1 MSTHDNA
8 YKHLFSHPQAVRDLL
23 RGFVEED
30 WVALLDFDTLEKVSG
45 SYVSDDLRDRE
56 DDIIWRIRMQGAVGA
71 SASGEAAPSA
81 GGAHQPGEWVYVYLL
96 LEFQSSVDAFMAVRI
111 LTYIGLLY
119 QDLIKSGQIKTQ
131 TGQAAKLPPV
141 FPLVLYNGVR
151 AWSAERELEQLIE
164 PVPASLGAYRPR
176 LRYFLMDEGRLS
188 EASLHQSDNAI
199 ASLVQIE
206 RTLDPMQLAP
216 LVAKLANQLKAPQNT
231 ELRRAFAVWIN
242 RVVLRRF
249 NPQGD
254 LPETQDLPEV
264 QHMIGER
271 IDIWKEQLLQQGVQ
285 QGMLAGK
292 LEGKLEGRLEG
303 KLEGKLEGNLEGQA
317 QLLRRMLVRR
327 FGALPA
333 VIEAQIN
340 AASLEQIES
349 WFDQSMDAS
358 SLGAVFTQH

>member
-23 RGFVEED
+23 RGFVVED

-56 DDIIWRIRMQGAVGA
+56 DDIIWRIRMQ
-71 SASGEAAPSA
+71 SPSSE
-81 GGAHQPGEWVYVYLL
+81 GVTQQPGEWVYVYLL
-96 LEFQSSVDAFMAVRI
+96 LEFQSSVDAFMAVRM

-119 QDLIKSGQIKTQ
+119 QDLIKSGQIKAQAGQ
-131 TGQAAKLPPV
+131 TAKLPPV

-151 AWSAERELEQLIE
+151 PWNAERELEQLIE
-164 PVPASLGAYRPR
+164 SVPASLGAYRPR

-188 EASLHQSDNAI
+188 EDSLQQSDNAI
-199 ASLVQIE
+199 ARLVQIE

-216 LVAKLANQLKAPQNT
+216 LVDKLANQLKAPQNT

-249 NPQGD
+249 NPKGD
-254 LPETQDLPEV
+254 LPDTQDLPEV

-271 IDIWKEQLLQQGVQ
+271 IDIWKEQLIE

-292 LEGKLEGRLEG
+292 LEGMQQG
-303 KLEGKLEGNLEGQA
+303 KLEGKLEGQA
-317 QLLRRMLVRR
+317 ELLRRFLIRR
-327 FGALPA
+327 FGILP
-333 VIEAQIN
+333 VGVEAQIS
-340 AASLEQIES
+340 AASLEQMES
-349 WFDQSMDAS
+349 WFDQSMDAP

>member
-1 MSTHDNA
+1 M
-8 YKHLFSHPQAVRDLL
+8 
-23 RGFVEED
+23 
-30 WVALLDFDTLEKVSG
+30 
-45 SYVSDDLRDRE
+45 
-56 DDIIWRIRMQGAVGA
+56 
-71 SASGEAAPSA
+71 
-81 GGAHQPGEWVYVYLL
+81 
-96 LEFQSSVDAFMAVRI
+96 
-111 LTYIGLLY
+111 
-119 QDLIKSGQIKTQ
+119 
-131 TGQAAKLPPV
+131 

-188 EASLHQSDNAI
+188 EASLLQSDNAI

-216 LVAKLANQLKAPQNT
+216 LVTKLANQLKAPQNT

-242 RVVLRRF
+242 RVVLKRF

-254 LPETQDLPEV
+254 LPETKDLPEV

-271 IDIWKEQLLQQGVQ
+271 IDIWKEQLLQQGMQQGLQ

-292 LEGKLEGRLEG
+292 LEG
-303 KLEGKLEGNLEGQA
+303 QA
-317 QLLRRMLVRR
+317 QLLRHFLVRR

-333 VIEAQIN
+333 LVEAQIG
-340 AASLEQIES
+340 AANLEQIES
-349 WFDQSMDAS
+349 WFDRSMDAT

>member
-8 YKHLFSHPQAVRDLL
+8 YKHLFSHPDAVRDLL
-23 RGFVEED
+23 RGFVVED

-56 DDIIWRIRMQGAVGA
+56 DDIIWRIRMKQ
-71 SASGEAAPSA
+71 PSSE
-81 GGAHQPGEWVYVYLL
+81 GDTPPQGEWVYVYLL
-96 LEFQSSVDAFMAVRI
+96 LEFQSSVDNFMAVRI

-119 QDLIKSGQIKTQ
+119 QDLIKSGQVKSQ
-131 TGQAAKLPPV
+131 PGQAAKLPPV

-151 AWSAERELEQLIE
+151 PWNAERELEQLIE

-176 LRYFLMDEGRLS
+176 LRYFLMDEGRVS
-188 EASLHQSDNAI
+188 EESLQQSDNTI

-206 RTLDPMQLAP
+206 RALDPTQLAP
-216 LVAKLANQLKAPQNT
+216 LIEKLANQLKAPQNT

-242 RVVLRRF
+242 RIVLRRF
-249 NPQGD
+249 NPKGD

-271 IDIWKEQLLQQGVQ
+271 IDIWKEQLIE
-285 QGMLAGK
+285 QGMLAGKIEGMQQGMQQGK
-292 LEGKLEGRLEG
+292 LEGKLEGVHEGMQQG
-303 KLEGKLEGNLEGQA
+303 KLEGQA
-317 QLLRRMLVRR
+317 ELLRRVLIRR
-327 FGALPA
+327 FGILPA
-333 VIEAQIN
+333 AVETQIS

-349 WFDQSMDAS
+349 WFDQSMDAP
-358 SLGAVFTQH
+358 SLGVVFTQH

>member
-8 YKHLFSHPQAVRDLL
+8 YKHLFSHPQAVRDRL

-30 WVALLDFDTLEKVSG
+30 WVTLLDFDTLEKVSG

-56 DDIIWRIRMQGAVGA
+56 DDIIWRIRMQGAAREG
-71 SASGEAAPSA
+71 SARQA
-81 GGAHQPGEWVYVYLL
+81 GEWVYVYLL

-119 QDLIKSGQIKTQ
+119 QDLIKSGQVKVWP
-131 TGQAAKLPPV
+131 GQSAKLPPV

-188 EASLHQSDNAI
+188 ESTLLQSDNAI

-264 QHMIGER
+264 QLMIGER

-303 KLEGKLEGNLEGQA
+303 QV
-317 QLLRRMLVRR
+317 QLLRHFLVRR
-327 FGALPA
+327 FGVLPA
-333 VIEAQIN
+333 AVEAQIN

-349 WFDQSMDAS
+349 WFDRSMDAS